1 MERIT
6 KYTVYKRR
14 YTTLYDL
21 PPVHAKR
28 QVKFFLYKGKK
39 DLTTRHLS
47 QKYMQYGYIRNNTK
61 VIVPVHTLSTTLNG
75 QRGLTEVSGPAE
87 ARTVCV

>member
-39 DLTTRHLS
+39 DY
-47 QKYMQYGYIRNNTK
+47 QAF
-61 VIVPVHTLSTTLNG
+61 V
-75 QRGLTEVSGPAE
+75 TEVHAIRVHSQQHKK
-87 ARTVCV
+87 